1 MLITCL
7 KNYQNNMKIIKKYLK
22 QIFKLSLFRIII
34 VQLLRNKSINRRF
47 KNLIELNGMHYIY
60 KSKIKVFNAKED
72 SVTRDLCIFGIPQK
86 EKKIFD
92 RFIFE
97 VSNAKS
103 FLDIGA
109 GIGLYTL
116 FAHEHNKNIQTLSI
130 EPNPEVFKALNK
142 NLKNMSLNSKAAKV
156 LNKVVSSKNDM
167 INFFIPTG
175 DDFSYGTSKKNLLIE
190 KNISYRSISIDT
202 TNLSEYKTSNFEI
215 IKIDV
220 EGSELDVLK
229 TISLYLKNC
238 RLLFI
243 EIRTENK
250 AEVYE
255 LLKSFNFKPIIE
267 SKEEVGNFV
276 FINIDS

>member
-1 MLITCL
+1 L

-22 QIFKLSLFRIII
+22 QIFKLPLFRIII
-34 VQLLRNKSINRRF
+34 VQLLRNKLINRRF
-47 KNLIELNGMHYIY
+47 KNLIELNGMNYIY

-130 EPNPEVFKALNK
+130 EPNPDVFKALNK
-142 NLKNMSLNSKAAKV
+142 NLRNMSLNSKVAKV

-229 TISLYLKNC
+229 TIGSYLKNC

-250 AEVYE
+250 TEVYE

-267 SKEEVGNFV
+267 SKEEVGNYV